1 MTILYTSHH
10 NQTSC
15 FVKKTYLLLPI
26 FLRFV
31 IFFSPPMVFLTL
43 IFHPY
48 GIDKSR
54 AQDGQIIQKKDSSI
68 IRSEIERQITPFLH
82 PFITTDAYRD
92 VNEDILKKGQ
102 SLEIWRLDNLETGL
116 IENKLCQSVRHLL
129 FGRLNRSLGI
139 QELFKKMPQI
149 EDVHWILYRIKTE
162 VTPNLNNQYQQT
174 RQPVRVAKISVS
186 RKKALLF
193 DPVRLKKMLKGQ
205 ACTTTAKLF
214 IDEVWLSDRV
224 KIRRARI
231 NKLNLEKK
239 SLQQTKL
246 NQRRAGSRKSE

>member
-1 MTILYTSHH
+1 
-10 NQTSC
+10 
-15 FVKKTYLLLPI
+15 
-26 FLRFV
+26 
-31 IFFSPPMVFLTL
+31 MVVLTL
-43 IFHPY
+43 ILHPY
-48 GIDKSR
+48 GIDESK
-54 AQDGQIIQKKDSSI
+54 AQDVKNAQKKDAPV

-102 SLEIWRLDNLETGL
+102 SLEIWKLDNLETGL
-116 IENKLCQSVRHLL
+116 IESKLCQSVRHLL

-149 EDVHWILYRIKTE
+149 EDIHWILYRVKTE

-174 RQPVRVAKISVS
+174 RQPVSVAKISIS

-193 DPVRLKKMLKGQ
+193 EPVRLKKMLKGQ

-214 IDEVWLSDRV
+214 IDEVWLSDQV
-224 KIRRARI
+224 KIRRERI

-239 SLQQTKL
+239 ALQQTKL
-246 NQRRAGSRKSE
+246 NQQRVGSRTFE